1 MKQSFYLERCKFSL
15 MKLNKEE
22 TQKIRD
28 VTNSLY
34 DVCKDF
40 LNLFYS
46 TIKCLQIATSRAS

>member
-1 MKQSFYLERCKFSL
+1 

-22 TQKIRD
+22 TEKIRD

-34 DVCKDF
+34 DLCNDF

-46 TIKCLQIATSRAS
+46 TIKFLQITTSRAS